1 MSATLKIALAALAI
15 SVAASTGAPAAFA
28 DKPGQISFRV
38 SYADLN
44 MSSPAHGARLLTR
57 IEKAARKVC
66 TAAIPHSQLFER
78 EKIECRNETVANAV
92 RSLDFATLSAAWNG
106 KYAATVLAA
115 R

>member
-15 SVAASTGAPAAFA
+15 SGAALSGAPAAFA
-28 DKPGQISFRV
+28 DKPEQVSFRV
-38 SYADLN
+38 SYSDLN
-44 MSSPAHGARLLTR
+44 MSAPANGAKLLIR

-66 TAAIPHSQLFER
+66 TAAIPHSPLFER
-78 EKIECRNETVANAV
+78 EKIECRQETIANTV
-92 RSLDFATLSAAWNG
+92 RSLDFATLSVAWNG